1 MMVKSAHSA
10 QVHPTKQQ
18 PNQLTM
24 QPTDLPCKWINDF
37 HSLSWHIKKAA
48 MPLKGFVV
56 WLLSGTSS
64 KFWQIESGWVGPDRP
79 QHAKIR
85 HSQPIQPFLVSC
97 QLFAPN
103 GGGDVPILWL
113 FFWLKLPPCI
123 LVAAQCMSANG
134 SLFASY
140 NLLDFCSGFHI
151 FLSFDSWWQFC
162 DIWFDRL
169 LLHVKALHS
178 EFWPRHR
185 TFMFSFSVELRDVPL
200 Y

>member
-1 MMVKSAHSA
+1 MMAKSAHSA
-10 QVHPTKQQ
+10 QIHPTKQQ

-48 MPLKGFVV
+48 MPPKGFVV

-79 QHAKIR
+79 QRAEIR

-113 FFWLKLPPCI
+113 FFWLNLPPCI
-123 LVAAQCMSANG
+123 LVAAQCMSANDG
-134 SLFASY
+134 SPFPLREGVKKKPYLF
-140 NLLDFCSGFHI
+140 GT
-151 FLSFDSWWQFC
+151 LSQTSDPTHP
-162 DIWFDRL
+162 L
-169 LLHVKALHS
+169 
-178 EFWPRHR
+178 R
-185 TFMFSFSVELRDVPL
+185 TFGTQLSEK
-200 Y
+200 